1 MIHEIA
7 SLPRKFTESEVIEHR
22 LPNRG
27 TNPRENVVPEQ
38 KVKLEQV
45 VATTDEVFDRAHLG
59 RYTMNDEG
67 LEHEILSLFLTQLK
81 ATVEM
86 IETANSAAEWK
97 LWTHTLKGAAAAIG
111 HAMLPGVEAPGR
123 NPRPPP
129 AVVRPGATSAP
140 RAAPPAGAA
149 DGMFLACPAT
159 GGQGNKRALS
169 QTL

>member
-7 SLPRKFTESEVIEHR
+7 SLPRKFTESEVIEDR

-111 HAMLPGVEAPGR
+111 AWRLQSIAVELESLPFET
-123 NPRPPP
+123 
-129 AVVRPGATSAP
+129 GAEIRIRRLETLV
-140 RAAPPAGAA
+140 RAAGEFRQRIACDYPQLAA
-149 DGMFLACPAT
+149 
-159 GGQGNKRALS
+159 
-169 QTL
+169 

>member
-97 LWTHTLKGAAAAIG
+97 LWTHTLKGAAAAVGAWQLQSI
-111 HAMLPGVEAPGR
+111 AVALESLPFES
-123 NPRPPP
+123 
-129 AVVRPGATSAP
+129 GAEI
-140 RAAPPAGAA
+140 RIRRLENLAGAA
-149 DGMFLACPAT
+149 NEFRQRIIRDYPQLAA
-159 GGQGNKRALS
+159 
-169 QTL
+169 